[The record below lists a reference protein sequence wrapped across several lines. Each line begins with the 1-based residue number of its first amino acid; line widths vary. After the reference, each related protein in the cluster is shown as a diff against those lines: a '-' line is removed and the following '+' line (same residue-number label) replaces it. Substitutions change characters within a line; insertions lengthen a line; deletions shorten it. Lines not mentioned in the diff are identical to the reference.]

1 VVEKAVGLL
10 IEDLRDVMCRL
21 AVVLDETCVVVLD
34 HERRL
39 RELEKHG
46 HE

>member
-1 VVEKAVGLL
+1 MSEEAVGLL
-10 IEDLRDVMCRL
+10 IGDLRDVVCRL
-21 AVVLDETCVVVLD
+21 AVVLDELCIVVLD

-46 HE
+46 DE